1 MCGGGSGRV
10 GLGLASIV
18 LTAAGAAVLAQGQIL
33 RDPRPYRSS
42 IEITSINAT
51 VRNAD
56 GRLVSGLSRE
66 AFEVFE
72 DGNPQEIT
80 QFTSER
86 VPSAR
91 LCSTRATACSVA
103 HRRARAAIGASCS
116 ICWTPTMSIS

>member
-1 MCGGGSGRV
+1 MCGGGPGRA

-42 IEITSINAT
+42 VEITSVNAT

-86 VPSAR
+86 VPISLGVLLDASDSMFGR
-91 LCSTRATACSVA
+91 RIKTRAP
-103 HRRARAAIGASCS
+103 R
-116 ICWTPTMSIS
+116 